1 MTTATLQS
9 GFRRMGMFPINPNVI
24 KRASL
29 GPSAA
34 TDNLAHI
41 EGKDMLNKLDVSDIC
56 FRSLFWIFVFN
67 SFCFLG
73 CAIVLDNFI
82 FYFVSECTCI
92 LSNCSSSSC

>member
-9 GFRRMGMFPINPNVI
+9 GFRRMGMFPKNPNVI

-41 EGKDMLNKLDVSDIC
+41 EGKDMLNSWMFQIFHQLDLCLIH
-56 FRSLFWIFVFN
+56 FV
-67 SFCFLG
+67 L
-73 CAIVLDNFI
+73 
-82 FYFVSECTCI
+82 
-92 LSNCSSSSC
+92 